1 MNVIRFLIGSMLFLI
16 LAAPP
21 LSVFADGPA
30 EQRGL
35 TLEWQ
40 EQESHGPRS
49 NTWLVIHGDGLPA
62 PIRIHYLEAYVRP
75 NSTDED
81 WLKSIFGHRTEL
93 VAMSD
98 DGRCLRVKDTLSNGL
113 VVEHVITAG
122 VDEVDFRLTATNPTE
137 KTSQAHWAQP
147 CVRVGEFTGTGPE
160 QTSDAY
166 AYLAKSFVFLNNELV
181 RMPTPEW
188 ALKARYTPGQVW
200 CPQNVP
206 RSDVNPRPLSPLVPS
221 NGLIGCF
228 NADESKILALAF
240 EPYQELFQGV
250 ARCLHSDFRLGEIKP
265 GETVQIHGKLYV
277 VENDVPALLKRYQKD
292 FPQHVANAEASDRE

>member
-113 VVEHVITAG
+113 VVDHVITAG

-137 KTSQAHWAQP
+137 KLRKLIGPS
-147 CVRVGEFTGTGPE
+147 RVC
-160 QTSDAY
+160 
-166 AYLAKSFVFLNNELV
+166 ELGNSPALGQNKRPM
-181 RMPTPEW
+181 RMPTS
-188 ALKARYTPGQVW
+188 
-200 CPQNVP
+200 P
-206 RSDVNPRPLSPLVPS
+206 RVSFS
-221 NGLIGCF
+221 
-228 NADESKILALAF
+228 
-240 EPYQELFQGV
+240 
-250 ARCLHSDFRLGEIKP
+250 
-265 GETVQIHGKLYV
+265 
-277 VENDVPALLKRYQKD
+277 
-292 FPQHVANAEASDRE
+292 